1 MQQRGETSCI
11 FSRRSSCFFPFCF
24 LLLGSRL
31 DDLHLHFPHQHDT
44 VFPQALFVFTFTFT
58 VLSLLSM
65 LLFPLRCSQTRKA
78 SDPQRHTKHKSQN
91 AITERKQH
99 QQTPPTNTTNK
110 QQPNKQPTKLTRMTM
125 FQSTIYQRHE
135 ARAEKHASKSNISF
149 LAAHPVDSSLTETVS
164 QLNRRSTIFQ
174 RHQHRQEAHMLAS
187 SPSGF
192 HGERAQQQGSQAPVG
207 FSLMNL
213 GSQSTIYRRHAR
225 RNAGL

>member
-24 LLLGSRL
+24 LLLASRL

-44 VFPQALFVFTFTFT
+44 VFPQALFVFLLVHVHVHVHGAFLAFD
-58 VLSLLSM
+58 VALSFEM
-65 LLFPLRCSQTRKA
+65 LTNSKSIKPTKA
-78 SDPQRHTKHKSQN
+78 HKTQN
-91 AITERKQH
+91 TERNH
-99 QQTPPTNTTNK
+99 RTQTTPTNSNIQTNNQTTK
-110 QQPNKQPTKLTRMTM
+110 QTRMTM

>member
-24 LLLGSRL
+24 LLLASRL

-99 QQTPPTNTTNK
+99 QQTTN
-110 QQPNKQPTKLTRMTM
+110 QPNKQTRMTM

>member
-1 MQQRGETSCI
+1 
-11 FSRRSSCFFPFCF
+11 
-24 LLLGSRL
+24 
-31 DDLHLHFPHQHDT
+31 
-44 VFPQALFVFTFTFT
+44 
-58 VLSLLSM
+58 
-65 LLFPLRCSQTRKA
+65 
-78 SDPQRHTKHKSQN
+78 
-91 AITERKQH
+91 
-99 QQTPPTNTTNK
+99 
-110 QQPNKQPTKLTRMTM
+110 MTM